1 MATFCAALWLTFTL
15 PLTVGQPLID
25 VTRLGA
31 DAAVSY
37 EKFLNGGLDRLAT
50 YFTPG
55 RDVVIGSDH
64 ADILRAGA
72 GADRLRGGA
81 RADVIVGMAG
91 NDTMQGDGGADRI
104 FFKATGDGN
113 NVSTDFHDANDQ
125 ADDWI
130 AISAAA
136 QAAMVVTEDAT
147 GVLLTFSS
155 TSSVHVDG
163 WHAVDVGASD
173 FLIH

>member
-1 MATFCAALWLTFTL
+1 MITGGVLDAVRVFGS
-15 PLTVGQPLID
+15 VGQPLID

-50 YFTPG
+50 YFTQG

-91 NDTMQGDGGADRI
+91 NDTMQGDGGADRF

-163 WHAVDVGASD
+163 WHEVDVGASD